1 MRQPEAERRQAV
13 LLDAGHLAEG
23 AAVPVGQQR
32 RIVTGFG
39 GSLAA
44 AFRDGART
52 AEKALRIVD
61 GAAREIYFGSGAYG
75 ARNRQADD
83 ENPVAGTPQLRS
95 RLLREMKPTLTA
107 LAQVPYP
114 SVTHH
119 LLETLEAFI
128 ADEPTTI
135 FRLVTDALISG
146 GRTGGY
152 QLESLGSDL
161 FVADRSALFGRFSQC
176 HCFRRRSAPAPH
188 ERARH
193 FR

>member
-1 MRQPEAERRQAV
+1 VLALTPIVVDSADRWQRLSETERGR
-13 LLDAGHLAEG
+13 
-23 AAVPVGQQR
+23 
-32 RIVTGFG
+32 
-39 GSLAA
+39 
-44 AFRDGART
+44 

-75 ARNRQADD
+75 ARNRQTDD
-83 ENPVAGTPQLRS
+83 ENPVAGTPELRS

-128 ADEPTTI
+128 ADDPTAI

-146 GRTGGY
+146 GRAGGY

-161 FVADRSALFGRFSQC
+161 FVRIVRRYLADFRSVIASDEDLRQRLMSALDIFVEAGWPEA
-176 HCFRRRSAPAPH
+176 RRLVYDLPEMLR
-188 ERARH
+188 
-193 FR
+193 